1 MLIALLKTMRPK
13 QWTKN
18 AFVLAA
24 LVFDAKLFVP
34 HYLTKGSLAFLLFCA
49 ISSAVY
55 LINDLADI
63 EKDRQHPAKRN
74 RPLASGQLS
83 PQVAVA
89 VAVVLVAASLLG
101 SYLLDPMFALFG
113 TAYLVLMILYSFWL
127 KNIVIVDVLAVAA
140 GFVLRVAAGV
150 VAVEAE
156 RFSPWLYLCMVF
168 GALFI
173 AISKRR
179 HELVLLNENANAHR
193 SIFDEYNLPLLDDM
207 IRMVTASTAM
217 AYSLY
222 TFSAPNLPQNHAMML
237 TIPFVLYGLFR
248 YMYLVQVQG
257 QGGAP
262 EDLILRDKP
271 LLLAVV
277 LWGMAAIAILYLF

>member
-1 MLIALLKTMRPK
+1 MLIPLLKTMRPK

-18 AFVLAA
+18 VFVLAA
-24 LVFDAKLFVP
+24 LVFDKKLLVP
-34 HYLTKGSLAFLLFCA
+34 FYSLKAAAALLLFCA

-55 LINDLADI
+55 LVNDLADI

-83 PQVAVA
+83 PRIAAVA
-89 VAVVLVAASLLG
+89 AVVLILASTLF
-101 SYLLDPMFALFG
+101 SYLLDPMFAAVAV
-113 TAYLVLMILYSFWL
+113 AYLLLMMLYSFWL
-127 KNIVIVDVLAVAA
+127 KHIVIIDVLTVAA
-140 GFVLRVAAGV
+140 GFVLRVVAGV
-150 VAVEAE
+150 VVVRAQ
-156 RFSPWLYLCMVF
+156 RFSPWLYLCIVF

-179 HELVLLNENANAHR
+179 HELLLLNEKANAHR
-193 SIFDEYNLPLLDDM
+193 SIFDEYNMALLDDM

-237 TIPFVLYGLFR
+237 TIPFVLYALFR

-257 QGGAP
+257 KGGTP
-262 EDLILRDKP
+262 EELILEDRP
-271 LLLAVV
+271 LLVAIG
-277 LWGMAAIAILYLF
+277 LWGLAAVGIMYLF

>member
-1 MLIALLKTMRPK
+1 MLAALLKTMRPK

-24 LVFDAKLFVP
+24 LVFDIKLFVP
-34 HYLTKGSLAFLLFCA
+34 HYLVKAVLAFLLFCA
-49 ISSAVY
+49 ISGAVY
-55 LINDLADI
+55 VINDLADM

-83 PQVAVA
+83 PRVAILA
-89 VAVVLVAASLLG
+89 AVVLVAGSLIG
-101 SYLLDPMFALFG
+101 SYLLDPLFALFG
-113 TAYLVLMILYSFWL
+113 TAYLMLMILYSFWL
-127 KNIVIVDVLAVAA
+127 KNIVLVDVLTVAA

-150 VAVEAE
+150 VVVEAE

-179 HELVLLNENANAHR
+179 HELVLLHENANAHR
-193 SIFDEYNLPLLDDM
+193 SIFDEYNLALLDDM
-207 IRMVTASTAM
+207 IRMVSASTAM

-248 YMYLVQVQG
+248 YMYLVQVKG
-257 QGGAP
+257 KGGTP
-262 EDLILRDKP
+262 EDLILQDRP

-277 LWGMAAIAILYLF
+277 LWVMAAAGILYLF

>member
-1 MLIALLKTMRPK
+1 
-13 QWTKN
+13 
-18 AFVLAA
+18 
-24 LVFDAKLFVP
+24 
-34 HYLTKGSLAFLLFCA
+34 
-49 ISSAVY
+49 
-55 LINDLADI
+55 
-63 EKDRQHPAKRN
+63 
-74 RPLASGQLS
+74 
-83 PQVAVA
+83 
-89 VAVVLVAASLLG
+89 
-101 SYLLDPMFALFG
+101 
-113 TAYLVLMILYSFWL
+113 
-127 KNIVIVDVLAVAA
+127 
-140 GFVLRVAAGV
+140 
-150 VAVEAE
+150 
-156 RFSPWLYLCMVF
+156 
-168 GALFI
+168 
-173 AISKRR
+173 
-179 HELVLLNENANAHR
+179 LVLLNENANAHR

-248 YMYLVQVQG
+248 YMYLVQVKG